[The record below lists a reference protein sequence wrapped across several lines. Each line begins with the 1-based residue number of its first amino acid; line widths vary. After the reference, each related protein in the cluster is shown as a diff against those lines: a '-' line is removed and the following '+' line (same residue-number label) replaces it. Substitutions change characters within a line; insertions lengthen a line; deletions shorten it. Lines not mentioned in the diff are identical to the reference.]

1 VSRRNLVSLVVLLS
15 VLCTLLMVRLNPV
28 RADFATSNHDWNG
41 LSDFAAATDRTLPSL
56 DEIEHVPLPAT
67 LILVEPSGCDTADLE
82 QLHTFVQS
90 GGTVILME
98 DWDPVVDLLN
108 AMRVDIAI
116 AGMPLRDPLHC
127 LRDPSLPRAY
137 PVSSNDKMYQV
148 VLNHASWLILGER
161 ADVLLE
167 SSFFAYG
174 DVNGNGRY
182 DNGEPTG
189 PIPVAAVA
197 PTGQGHVIVV
207 SDASF
212 ILNGMLDVS
221 NNMEWLASQC
231 EGSLYLY
238 TSSTSMPLQSRMLE
252 SLESLLASPAGVAM
266 AAVVVLGIATL
277 YAWYNRE
284 RHYG

>member
-1 VSRRNLVSLVVLLS
+1 MTRRNLVSLVVLLS
-15 VLCTLLMVRLNPV
+15 MLCTLLVVRLNPV

-41 LSDFAAATDRTLPSL
+41 LSDFAAAADRTLPSL

-67 LILVEPSGCDTADLE
+67 LALVEPGACDTADLE
-82 QLHTFVQS
+82 QLRAFVQS
-90 GGTVILME
+90 GGIIVLME
-98 DWDPVVDLLN
+98 DWGPATGLLD
-108 AMRVDIAI
+108 AMSVDITI

-137 PVSSNDKMYQV
+137 PVSSNDKRYKV

-221 NNMEWLASQC
+221 NNME
-231 EGSLYLY
+231 
-238 TSSTSMPLQSRMLE
+238 
-252 SLESLLASPAGVAM
+252 
-266 AAVVVLGIATL
+266 
-277 YAWYNRE
+277 
-284 RHYG
+284 